1 MKVIKDSAI
10 YLMGELVSRAMPFL
24 LLPYLSRKLG
34 VEGFGQLA
42 YYQTYLMLFLIIV
55 SLSQEGAITRY
66 FYHYGKRSLALV
78 IHTGYAYTLFSG
90 AIILLA
96 CWYLQSEILAYLAVS
111 AIFQSFLNVQLSVRQ
126 CQKQPLP
133 YSVIQFASS
142 VTSVL
147 LTVLLL
153 ELYQTELVEKRIL
166 AILSSNILVFAG
178 AYLLYAK
185 KQPHKRFAWRDY
197 KVAMSYLF
205 GFGLPLILHNASLF
219 LKGQLDRVFIYHT
232 FSEVELG
239 LYAMGAQI
247 TAILIVILQAL
258 NKAAIPYF
266 FEHLKQK
273 KITIVQVHKWAL
285 LSFFIIPI
293 PAMVAGIIP
302 ESMIVWLLGPQ
313 FLGTKYYIVMFLF
326 STALVI
332 PYFILVN
339 YLFFYGQNKY
349 ISLCSIISTIIY
361 VITLILF
368 TKYADIEYVP
378 YAGIIGSV
386 SILPILYFMTNKVSK
401 TQ

>member
-10 YLMGELVSRAMPFL
+10 YLIGELASRAMPFL

-34 VEGFGQLA
+34 VEGFGLLA
-42 YYQTYLMLFLIIV
+42 YYQTYLALFLIIV
-55 SLSQEGAITRY
+55 GLSQEGAIARY
-66 FYHYGKRSLALV
+66 FYRYGKRSLALV
-78 IHTGYAYTLFSG
+78 IHSGYAYTLFSG
-90 AIILLA
+90 AIILLV
-96 CWYLQSEILAYLAVS
+96 CWYLQSEILAYLALS

-133 YSVIQFASS
+133 YSIIQFTSS
-142 VTSVL
+142 ISSVL

-166 AILSSNILVFAG
+166 AIFASNIFVFG
-178 AYLLYAK
+178 LAYLLYAK
-185 KQPHKRFAWRDY
+185 KQKHKKFVWRDY
-197 KVAMSYLF
+197 RIAIFYLF

-219 LKGQLDRVFIYHT
+219 LKGQLDRIFIYHT
-232 FSEVELG
+232 FNEVELG

-247 TAILIVILQAL
+247 AAILTVILQAI

-266 FEHLKQK
+266 FEHLKQQK
-273 KITIVQVHKWAL
+273 FGISQVHKWAL
-285 LSFFIIPI
+285 FSLFIIPI
-293 PAMVAGIIP
+293 PAIVVSIIP
-302 ESMIVWLLGPQ
+302 ESVIVWLLGNQ
-313 FLGTKYYIVMFLF
+313 FLGTKYYIVIFLF

-339 YLFFYGQNKY
+339 YLFFYGKNNY

-361 VITLILF
+361 VLALILLASW
-368 TKYADIEYVP
+368 TNIKYVP

-386 SILPILYFMTNKVSK
+386 TILPILYFMTNKVSK